1 MFEKEVTS
9 NEDKSTENIGVQ
21 INGISIT
28 EDEFYKQLTT
38 PSSAFISEQSQ
49 ERFKKA
55 NILIVGAGSIGNPV
69 ATEAV
74 RAGAMNLAVMD
85 PDTVEISNLSRQR
98 YTTNQVGKNKSEMT
112 KENLKKINPFASIVS
127 EPLGMTM
134 ENAKRYVEF
143 SDIVVDAVDI
153 RALNIIYELHK
164 QASFLKKP
172 VVVGYDLAGT
182 AMVVVYRYDKGN
194 IQPLNGELNEEKIEE
209 FNKVKKALQ
218 NGLISDA
225 EFLNYTYEAFTGPI
239 DPLKVPVEQLEE
251 LINREPLDNR
261 TYQLGATAT
270 VLSALTVETIRKIL
284 NGEDVKN
291 IISVDIFSEIRR
303 SNPNVLKKMSL
314 LLRVLPT
321 LKQRK
326 NRVQESLNKI
336 I

>member
-1 MFEKEVTS
+1 
-9 NEDKSTENIGVQ
+9 
-21 INGISIT
+21 
-28 EDEFYKQLTT
+28 
-38 PSSAFISEQSQ
+38 
-49 ERFKKA
+49 
-55 NILIVGAGSIGNPV
+55 
-69 ATEAV
+69 
-74 RAGAMNLAVMD
+74 
-85 PDTVEISNLSRQR
+85 
-98 YTTNQVGKNKSEMT
+98 
-112 KENLKKINPFASIVS
+112 
-127 EPLGMTM
+127 
-134 ENAKRYVEF
+134 
-143 SDIVVDAVDI
+143 
-153 RALNIIYELHK
+153 
-164 QASFLKKP
+164 
-172 VVVGYDLAGT
+172 
-182 AMVVVYRYDKGN
+182 DKGN

>member
-1 MFEKEVTS
+1 MFEKEVTN
-9 NEDKSTENIGVQ
+9 NEDENTKNIGVQ

-270 VLSALTVETIRKIL
+270 VLSALIVESTRKIL
-284 NGEDVKN
+284 NNEDVKD
-291 IISVDIFSEIRR
+291 IISVDIFSKIRR

>member
-1 MFEKEVTS
+1 MSEKEIS
-9 NEDKSTENIGVQ
+9 NNEDKNTENIGVQ

-28 EDEFYKQLTT
+28 EDEFYEQLTM
-38 PSSAFISEQSQ
+38 SSSVFTSKESQ
-49 ERFKKA
+49 ERFRKA

-69 ATEAV
+69 AVESV
-74 RAGAMNLAVMD
+74 RAGAMNLTVMD

-98 YTTNQVGKNKSEMT
+98 YTTNQVGKNKAEMT
-112 KENLKKINPFASIVS
+112 KENLRKINPFVRILS
-127 EPLGMTM
+127 EPLGMTV
-134 ENAKRYVEF
+134 ENAKEYVES
-143 SDIVVDAVDI
+143 SDIVIDAVDI
-153 RALNIIYELHK
+153 RALDVIYELHR
-164 QASFLKKP
+164 QASLLKKP

-194 IQPLNGELNEEKIEE
+194 IQPLNGELNEEKIKE
-209 FNKVKKALQ
+209 FNKVKKALDS
-218 NGLISDA
+218 GLISDA

-239 DPLKVPVEQLEE
+239 NPLKVPVEQLEE
-251 LINREPLDNR
+251 LINREPSDNK

-270 VLSALTVETIRKIL
+270 VLSALIVESSKRIL
-284 NGEDVKN
+284 NDEDVKD
-291 IISVDIFSEIRR
+291 IVSVDIFSEIRR

>member
-1 MFEKEVTS
+1 MSEKEITN
-9 NEDKSTENIGVQ
+9 NEDKNAENIGVQ

-69 ATEAV
+69 AIEAV
-74 RAGAMNLAVMD
+74 RAGAMNLTVMD

-98 YTTNQVGKNKSEMT
+98 YTTDQVGKNKSEMT

-127 EPLGMTM
+127 EPLGMTV
-134 ENAKRYVEF
+134 ENARKYVES
-143 SDIVVDAVDI
+143 SDIVIDAVDI
-153 RALNIIYELHK
+153 RALDIIYELHK
-164 QASFLKKP
+164 QASFLRKP

-239 DPLKVPVEQLEE
+239 NPLKVPVEQLEE
-251 LINREPLDNR
+251 LINREPSDNK

-270 VLSALTVETIRKIL
+270 ALSALIVESAKRIL
-284 NGEDVKN
+284 NNEDVKD

>member
-98 YTTNQVGKNKSEMT
+98 YTTDQVGKNKSEMT

-127 EPLGMTM
+127 EPLGMTV
-134 ENAKRYVEF
+134 ENARKYVES
-143 SDIVVDAVDI
+143 SDIVIDAVDI
-153 RALNIIYELHK
+153 RALDIIYELHK
-164 QASFLKKP
+164 QASFLRKP

-303 SNPNVLKKMSL
+303 SNPNILKKMSL

>member
-1 MFEKEVTS
+1 MFEKEVTN
-9 NEDKSTENIGVQ
+9 NEDENTKNIGVQ

-28 EDEFYKQLTT
+28 EDEFYKQLTI
-38 PSSAFISEQSQ
+38 SSSVFIQEESQ

-69 ATEAV
+69 AIEAV
-74 RAGAMNLAVMD
+74 RAGAMNLTVMD

-98 YTTNQVGKNKSEMT
+98 YTTDQVGKNKSEMT

-127 EPLGMTM
+127 EPLGMTV
-134 ENAKRYVEF
+134 ENARKYVES
-143 SDIVVDAVDI
+143 SDIVIDAVDI
-153 RALNIIYELHK
+153 RALDIIYELHK
-164 QASFLKKP
+164 QASFLRKP

-303 SNPNVLKKMSL
+303 SNPNILKKMSL

>member
-1 MFEKEVTS
+1 MTEKEIT
-9 NEDKSTENIGVQ
+9 NKEDESTENIGVQ

-28 EDEFYKQLTT
+28 KEEFYKQLTIS
-38 PSSAFISEQSQ
+38 SSAFISQESQ

-55 NILIVGAGSIGNPV
+55 NILIVGAGSIGNP
-69 ATEAV
+69 AAV
-74 RAGAMNLAVMD
+74 EVIKAGSMNLTVMD

-98 YTTNQVGKNKSEMT
+98 YTTNQVGKNKAEMT
-112 KENLKKINPFASIVS
+112 KENLRMINPFASIVS
-127 EPLGMTM
+127 EPLGMTV
-134 ENAKRYVEF
+134 ENAKEYVES

-153 RALNIIYELHK
+153 RALDIIYELHK
-164 QASFLKKP
+164 QASLLKKP
-172 VVVGYDLAGT
+172 VIVGYDLAGT
-182 AMVVVYRYDKGN
+182 AMVVIYRYDKEN
-194 IQPLNGELNEEKIEE
+194 IEPLDGELNEEKIKE
-209 FNKVKKALQ
+209 FNKVKKALDS
-218 NGLISDA
+218 GLISDA

-251 LINREPLDNR
+251 LINRKPSDNK

-270 VLSALTVETIRKIL
+270 VLSALIVESSKRIL
-284 NGEDVKN
+284 NDEDVKD